1 MWRWRRKEPDSPSR
15 PATAPAV
22 LPVTRA
28 EWRSLPPIQRVV
40 AEHPLINPVQR
51 FSSSLTSWRSPA
63 YLEPLGHRVGPAEP
77 AGVIGGHARA
87 PMPAPD
93 MPVVQRSARKRGVLS
108 RLWGM
113 SVQRD
118 AEPGSPVAESP
129 APELESTTLH
139 PDEPGPVLAPTPAFV
154 LPVVAAASREAD
166 RPTMPSPTAD
176 PPVRT
181 VQAVRQEAPM
191 PPAHPRI
198 SAVEQSPVDSPAPS
212 ELPLVDTAT
221 PDHGTVDSEPEPAD
235 TRSFETVP
243 VQPVPDSAQLSV
255 IEPAASA
262 KAPGEPMRPALP
274 VVQRTEQAAPSP
286 RRLGLGAPIVPD
298 AGEPRTPVSPPAGP
312 ATVEPAHVESTA
324 AEPEPMATE
333 PEPPVPAA
341 EDSAAE
347 PDAPLTGAVETPVL
361 PALPAEETAPVPDDV
376 PRPVAR
382 IAEGAERIPPAGPVE
397 TPTLGTSATVS
408 RTSAGEAVQR
418 SVVESALEVSSPKR
432 QAMRTSAGEGVQR
445 SVVESALEMPS
456 SKRQAMRTSAADAVQ
471 RSVVESALE
480 MPSPKR
486 QAMRTSAGEGVQR
499 SVVESA
505 LEVSSPKWQGMRTS
519 AGEGVQRSVV
529 ESALEVSSPKRQ
541 DLPTVFKPVQRLRD
555 ESPLPGPAGAG
566 PPGTLEEGAP
576 IAISSRSS
584 PITTFESPEA
594 AEPPGTPGGSVSA
607 SSPPERTA
615 PLPVARAIEGATV
628 TSPVPASRPTLTGQ
642 AGGSAQLPTLTVSRT
657 VEARRNT
664 NPPPSV
670 RVLDSP
676 APPKI
681 EPSPEPRTTS
691 TVLLTVASPREDGA
705 VAQPSMTTLPVSRIA
720 DRPDPAPRPLL
731 PRNGNPVTA
740 EGTGPLPVAR
750 IAEAAPPVQTGRPST
765 MDILRTVQRTA
776 QGETVDH
783 GTGLVL
789 NVPPVVVSRQSEAPV
804 LQREPEAPPPEP
816 VAPPVTTP
824 AAAAVPAAQP
834 ETEELVK
841 KLFDPLLR
849 RLKTELRLDRERRGA
864 LTDRPH

>member
-15 PATAPAV
+15 PATAPVV

-77 AGVIGGHARA
+77 AGVIAGLARA
-87 PMPAPD
+87 AMPAPD

-113 SVQRD
+113 AVQRD
-118 AEPGSPVAESP
+118 AEPDSPVGESP
-129 APELESTTLH
+129 ASELESTTVH
-139 PDEPGPVLAPTPAFV
+139 PDEPSSDEPGPVSEPAPAFV
-154 LPVVAAASREAD
+154 LPVVAAASRETD
-166 RPTMPSPTAD
+166 RPAMPSPSAD

-191 PPAHPRI
+191 PPAHSRI
-198 SAVEQSPVDSPAPS
+198 PAVEQSPVDSPAPS
-212 ELPLVDTAT
+212 ELPVVDTAT
-221 PDHGTVDSEPEPAD
+221 SDHGTVHSEAEPAD

-243 VQPVPDSAQLSV
+243 VQPVPDSAQPPV
-255 IEPAASA
+255 IEPAASK
-262 KAPGEPMRPALP
+262 KAPGEPVRPALP

-298 AGEPRTPVSPPAGP
+298 AGEPRTPVSPPAGLTP
-312 ATVEPAHVESTA
+312 VEPTTAGPTA
-324 AEPEPMATE
+324 AGLTAVELTVAGSAATE
-333 PEPPVPAA
+333 PEAPVTAA

-347 PDAPLTGAVETPVL
+347 PDAPLAGAVETTVL
-361 PALPAEETAPVPDDV
+361 PASPAEETAPVPDDV

-382 IAEGAERIPPAGPVE
+382 ITEGAERIPPAGPVE

-408 RTSAGEAVQR
+408 RTSAAEAVQR
-418 SVVESALEVSSPKR
+418 SVVEPALEVPSPKRQAMRISAAEAVQRSVVEPALEVSSPKR
-432 QAMRTSAGEGVQR
+432 QAMRI
-445 SVVESALEMPS
+445 
-456 SKRQAMRTSAADAVQ
+456 SAAEAVQ
-471 RSVVESALE
+471 RSIVEPALE
-480 MPSPKR
+480 VPSPKR
-486 QAMRTSAGEGVQR
+486 QAM
-499 SVVESA
+499 
-505 LEVSSPKWQGMRTS
+505 P
-519 AGEGVQRSVV
+519 
-529 ESALEVSSPKRQ
+529 P
-541 DLPTVFKPVQRLRD
+541 VFKPVQRLRD
-555 ESPLPGPAGAG
+555 EAALPGPAGAG
-566 PPGTLEEGAP
+566 SPGTLEEDAP
-576 IAISSRSS
+576 ITVSSRSS
-584 PITTFESPEA
+584 PVTTFDALEA
-594 AEPPGTPGGSVSA
+594 VEPPGAPGGSVSA
-607 SSPPERTA
+607 SSPTERMA
-615 PLPVARAIEGATV
+615 PLPVARVIEDTAV
-628 TSPVPASRPTLTGQ
+628 ASPVPASRPTLTGQ
-642 AGGSAQLPTLTVSRT
+642 AGGSAQLPALTVSRT
-657 VEARRNT
+657 VEARQNT
-664 NPPPSV
+664 NPLPSV

-676 APPKI
+676 APPKT
-681 EPSPEPRTTS
+681 EPSAEPQTTS
-691 TVLLTVASPREDGA
+691 TVLLTPTAPREDGGVVHPPMA
-705 VAQPSMTTLPVSRIA
+705 ALPVSRIA

-731 PRNGNPVTA
+731 PRNGNPVSA

-750 IAEAAPPVQTGRPST
+750 IAEATPPVRAGRPST
-765 MDILRTVQRTA
+765 MDSLRTVQRA
-776 QGETVDH
+776 SPGETADH

-804 LQREPEAPPPEP
+804 LQREPEAPPPDP
-816 VAPPVTTP
+816 VAPPVTTS